1 MEDFNDYD
9 SSIYTT
15 SDDDGSEQEDD
26 KNSDDQTIQTSK
38 L

>member
-15 SDDDGSEQEDD
+15 SEDDGSEQEED
-26 KNSDDQTIQTSK
+26 KNSDE
-38 L
+38 